1 VSRLLVDGG
10 TPLEG
15 EIRISGA
22 KNSALPIL
30 AACLLTDEPMHLVNV
45 PHLLDVTTT
54 VELLRRMGVEVTVHD
69 TMDLE
74 IGAGS
79 IRSFF
84 APYELVKT
92 MRASILVL
100 GPLVARHGEAH
111 VSLPGGCA
119 IGVRPVDLHLEGL
132 RRMGAEVWVE
142 NGYIRARAGRLRGAH
157 LFLDVVSVTA
167 TENLLMAAVLAEGES
182 VIDNAACEPEVVDLA
197 RCLTRMG
204 ARIRG
209 AGTDHIVVEG
219 VPRLH
224 GARHRILPDRIETGT
239 YLAAALLTR
248 GHVRLKQTRLDL
260 LEAVVEKLR
269 EAGAEIAY
277 GPDWIELRSVCRPR
291 AVDVTTAPYPGF
303 PTDMQAQF
311 TVLNAVAEGV
321 GTVRET
327 IFENRFMH
335 VHELQRMGA
344 DIRLSGRTAIVR
356 GVPALQSAP
365 VTATDLRASAS
376 LVLAGLGAEGTTVVD
391 CIHHIDRGYECIEE
405 KLTQLGARIRRV
417 GLNCDPGVFGRAED
431 TDSTPSA
438 MARG

>member
-1 VSRLLVDGG
+1 MSRLLVDGG

-335 VHELQRMGA
+335 ALELTRMGA
-344 DIRLSGRTAIVR
+344 DIIIKGSTAIVR
-356 GVPALQSAP
+356 GPTNLSGAP
-365 VTATDLRASAS
+365 VMATDLRASMG
-376 LVLAGLGAEGTTVVD
+376 LILAGLVADATTELDRVY
-391 CIHHIDRGYECIEE
+391 HLDRGYEALDR
-405 KLTQLGARIRRV
+405 KLAALGARIERV
-417 GLNCDPGVFGRAED
+417 RAGERAAEAEL
-431 TDSTPSA
+431 S
-438 MARG
+438 